1 MKMKKPR
8 MIAQGRMLEI
18 ISTPKFVV
26 KRSLWGWRVLFLMN
40 QPCDISSTSVMQ
52 DGWGRVTALLWCL
65 SQLVRG
71 AWAIG
76 PPAVVSCSTCSH
88 SVLHGDRTP
97 GLQPWPEGL
106 VQLLHFLPKSIL
118 TSEIFLLLPLRTVED
133 GSWKVRSHASALFPE
148 GLVVVKGDCVLHL
161 RSWPLLGASDPFVCG
176 AGWFYPGLPLLI
188 LHLSKASSELFL
200 DFPGGPSL

>member
-26 KRSLWGWRVLFLMN
+26 KRSLWGWQVLFLMN

-65 SQLVRG
+65 SQLVRE

-76 PPAVVSCSTCSH
+76 PPAVVVQH
-88 SVLHGDRTP
+88 
-97 GLQPWPEGL
+97 LQP
-106 VQLLHFLPKSIL
+106 F
-118 TSEIFLLLPLRTVED
+118 
-133 GSWKVRSHASALFPE
+133 GSPRRQNTRLAALAWRVSSAPAFPSQIW
-148 GLVVVKGDCVLHL
+148 HL
-161 RSWPLLGASDPFVCG
+161 RSFFSSHWGQWKMG
-176 AGWFYPGLPLLI
+176 AGKWGLMLQLCFG
-188 LHLSKASSELFL
+188 KAWL
-200 DFPGGPSL
+200 